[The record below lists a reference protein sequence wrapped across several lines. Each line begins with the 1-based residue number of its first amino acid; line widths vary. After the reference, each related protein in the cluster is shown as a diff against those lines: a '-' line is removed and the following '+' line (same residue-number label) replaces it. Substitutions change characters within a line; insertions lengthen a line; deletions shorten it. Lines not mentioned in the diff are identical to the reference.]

1 MENRF
6 ASRADFS
13 GCNLITTKMTGQPLN
28 QVPER
33 LDGAHCPQER
43 CGWLPGN
50 VPPWGPGAHGKSGSV
65 LKTSFC
71 GLVELKGS
79 PSKN

>member
-1 MENRF
+1 METRF
-6 ASRADFS
+6 PSRADFS

-33 LDGAHCPQER
+33 QDGALCPRRR

-50 VPPWGPGAHGKSGSV
+50 VPS
-65 LKTSFC
+65 
-71 GLVELKGS
+71 
-79 PSKN
+79 